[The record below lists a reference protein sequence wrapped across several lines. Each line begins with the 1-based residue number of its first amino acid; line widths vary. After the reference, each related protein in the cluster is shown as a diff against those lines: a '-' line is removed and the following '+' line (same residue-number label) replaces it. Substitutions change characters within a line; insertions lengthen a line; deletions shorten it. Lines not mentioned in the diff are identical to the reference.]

1 METPT
6 QLQRVDLQT
15 ALPVLQNITTDN
27 VVGYNNIPVAN
38 VAALRQFLVGQTGE
52 TVTAAY
58 GKGKEIVREGAI
70 SEPGLTSDSEF
81 NYAHVPLGVV
91 LRGTLVVLKAG
102 KGTKTLGAGDFIGLF
117 ETSDWLLTKRS
128 RQIGDWTLIA
138 DTNCEVMFFS
148 RSLLQQENSTT
159 SDFRNYLI
167 ELARA
172 DHVPQ
177 PISSLPLLDWVADHT
192 TRSRLPDCAIVV
204 HTHLLP
210 NSFPF
215 FRHLSHLVAP
225 GRIYILEKPY
235 STILSVFKDL
245 VRSGYDVTK
254 VHMESGT
261 PYEFA
266 TNKSIE
272 VLWRKVIESQ
282 KKNGFTKLLIVDD
295 GGDLWLSIPW
305 NELEGVEIVG
315 VEQTQRGITRI
326 QNSSV
331 RTPPIISVASSGIKK
346 LVESEFIGI
355 SVLKKLNEIG
365 ALSGAKQIGI
375 LGIGSVG
382 GAVQRALTA
391 IGRTALCYDPTYH
404 SAESCPENAI
414 SSIDVLLN
422 KCDLIIGTVGSD
434 SIVGTALERVSGS
447 KVLASASSADV
458 EFGSLLK
465 LAEPSSDIFGTHIV
479 KVHDG
484 FDLKILNGGYPIN
497 FDRVKDSTPDE
508 DIVLTRC
515 LLYIGAMQAAYLL
528 SAGEQNPGLY
538 NLDTT
543 SQRHLLERW
552 IEYKKELDQ
561 IHHVKDEDVG
571 STVAYSTLRNAKTTP
586 SVWED

>member
-6 QLQRVDLQT
+6 LLKRVDLQT
-15 ALPVLQNITTDN
+15 AKPVLERIASDN
-27 VVGYNNIPVAN
+27 SGRYHKIPVSNAK
-38 VAALRQFLVGQTGE
+38 ALKVFLAKERGMTLMAE
-52 TVTAAY
+52 Y
-58 GKGKEIVREGAI
+58 PKGKEIIKEGLVTESAI
-70 SEPGLTSDSEF
+70 TSDLDF
-81 NYAHVPLGVV
+81 NYAHVPLGLV
-91 LRGTLVVLKAG
+91 LQGSLVVLKAG
-102 KGTKTLGAGDFIGLF
+102 KGTKTLGEGDFIGLF

-128 RQIGDWTLIA
+128 RQIGDWTLVA
-138 DTNCEVMFFS
+138 DTDCEVMFFGAN
-148 RSLLQQENSTT
+148 LLLEEDAVT
-159 SDFRNYLI
+159 SDFRSYLI

-177 PISSLPLLDWVADHT
+177 PISSLPLLDWVANHT
-192 TRSRLPDCAIVV
+192 TRSRLPDCAIIV

-235 STILSVFKDL
+235 STIRSVFNDL

-254 VHMESGT
+254 VHMQEGA

-266 TNKSIE
+266 TQKSTE
-272 VLWRKVIESQ
+272 VLWRKVVESQ
-282 KKNGFTKLLIVDD
+282 KMNSFKKLLVVDD

-305 NELEGVEIVG
+305 KELEGVEIVG

-326 QNSSV
+326 EGSNAK
-331 RTPPIISVASSGIKK
+331 TPPIISVASSGIKK

-355 SVLKKLNEIG
+355 SIVKKLNELG
-365 ALSGAKQIGI
+365 AIPKSTQIGI
-375 LGIGSVG
+375 LGVGSIGS
-382 GAVQRALTA
+382 AVQRALTT

-404 SAESCPENAI
+404 SSDSTPENAI

-422 KCDLIIGTVGSD
+422 RCDLIIGTVGAD
-434 SIVGTALERVSGS
+434 SITGTALERVSGS

-465 LAEPSSDIFGTHIV
+465 LADPSSDIFGTQIV
-479 KVHDG
+479 KVHSDL
-484 FDLKILNGGYPIN
+484 DLKILNGGYPIN
-497 FDRVKDSTPDE
+497 FDRIQDSTPDE

-515 LLYIGAMQAAYLL
+515 LLYIGAMQAAHLL
-528 SAGEQNPGLY
+528 SIDEQNPGIY
-538 NLDTT
+538 DLDKV
-543 SQRHLLERW
+543 SQKHLLERW
-552 IEYKKELDQ
+552 VGYKKALAQ
-561 IHHVKDEDVG
+561 AHHVKKEDIAG
-571 STVAYSTLRNAKTTP
+571 IVAYSSLKNAKETP